1 MAAKEKKEPAPR
13 LGFGRCPIGCGCRK
27 AVYALSVK
35 GLAFGYCNLCN
46 TQVFARSA
54 RSDEVL
60 RANIISDAAPGPG
73 PSSTVVD
80 DDTAGPIA
88 GSDDAGQPAQPPAAT
103 PPPPPA
109 PKPKSSWLLQLGQE
123 S

>member
-35 GLAFGYCNLCN
+35 GLAFCYCNLCN

-60 RANIISDAAPGPG
+60 RANIIPDSAPGP
-73 PSSTVVD
+73 TVTD
-80 DDTAGPIA
+80 DDHAGPIA
-88 GSDDAGQPAQPPAAT
+88 NPDDAGQPAQPPAAT
-103 PPPPPA
+103 PPPPPP